1 MNNVFPWLNL
11 ARHQALQMIFHLI
24 WQNKTRLYTSPI
36 VFLSYF
42 RNHIDIQRTFATLH
56 SHWKLA
62 HKRRCVDKMLNDL
75 LAFGPDFLFLYFS
88 IFFCLNFMPYVL
100 CNGEECLLPCN
111 VVRCVVVRT
120 DKTEYMVMQVRGGG
134 ADMEFVQKFTPP
146 DFKVR
151 NFTPSLSPYFNSFSG
166 KKTQKMSENGEIY
179 SAGKNFTLP
188 LALKAWT
195 NSTSGFLGSKRG
207 WHDRQPFL
215 FGADWCNLEEDLDG
229 RTVNLK
235 LTQIDM
241 A

>member
-120 DKTEYMVMQVRGGG
+120 DKTEYMVMQVRGWGQ
-134 ADMEFVQKFTPP
+134 ELVILLP
-146 DFKVR
+146 
-151 NFTPSLSPYFNSFSG
+151 
-166 KKTQKMSENGEIY
+166 
-179 SAGKNFTLP
+179 GKNKSCKLIALADAFWIFIFIKSGRKIIHFNIVLRVFT
-188 LALKAWT
+188 
-195 NSTSGFLGSKRG
+195 
-207 WHDRQPFL
+207 
-215 FGADWCNLEEDLDG
+215 
-229 RTVNLK
+229 V
-235 LTQIDM
+235 
-241 A
+241 